1 MAPRKKSKTKK
12 AKGAT
17 TKTKRIAIS
26 PSTKL
31 AAAHKPKKAKS
42 TTIKGKKSAVKASTK
57 PAASPKPTKSTG
69 RGKSE
74 GKPSKSTVSS
84 VQEKETCGIDLNQ
97 STSPIPTPKSAN
109 DGTQEPDHWCGTAQ
123 IEHDHYLAEQKVTN
137 MDRHWAEA
145 ELKYA
150 EAAEVLLGVIA
161 RSGLEVLRA
170 GKLDALETLLEN
182 ASANANKEGIPDV
195 LYGGTSAFASSMEGY
210 ATWFVQAEVFST
222 GALPAESASAPVAV
236 RRMRFIVHSNV
247 FRIRNFTQE
256 MVHCGVQPESFAST
270 QVHLRDQPF
279 HINIPSINTGQAM
292 AAATKSVKKP
302 RAPANKNKR
311 TTAKR
316 AKKASKPKA
325 KKGGRSKAARATK
338 TKEPSVKTT
347 SAKKPKRTTI
357 AEKTRA
363 AKLQYGGQIRPWVMS
378 RMQTRPGMVL
388 KDPVEMAKWVEWR
401 KSVVL
406 ENVAF
411 KLSTG
416 KIDEPATLDLLA
428 KRQE

>member
-1 MAPRKKSKTKK
+1 MAPSKKPKTKK

-17 TKTKRIAIS
+17 TKSKSIAIS

-31 AAAHKPKKAKS
+31 AAVPKPKKAKS
-42 TTIKGKKSAVKASTK
+42 TTIKNKKSAVKASVK
-57 PAASPKPTKSTG
+57 PAASPKPAKSTR

-84 VQEKETCGIDLNQ
+84 VQEKETCGTDLNQ

-109 DGTQEPDHWCGTAQ
+109 DGTEEPDHWCGTAQ
-123 IEHDHYLAEQKVTN
+123 IEHDHLPAEQKVAD
-137 MDRHWAEA
+137 MYRLWAEA

-150 EAAEVLLGVIA
+150 EAAEVLLEVIA
-161 RSGLEVLRA
+161 RSDLEVLRA

-182 ASANANKEGIPDV
+182 ASANANKEGRPDV
-195 LYGGTSAFASSMEGY
+195 LYA
-210 ATWFVQAEVFST
+210 
-222 GALPAESASAPVAV
+222 ALPPLQAAWKATQRGLYRRKHFLPEPHQQSQPRHLLPFAGCVSLTSHGSSDQVCEEASC
-236 RRMRFIVHSNV
+236 SGQ
-247 FRIRNFTQE
+247 QE
-256 MVHCGVQPESFAST
+256 QAY
-270 QVHLRDQPF
+270 Q
-279 HINIPSINTGQAM
+279 GQ
-292 AAATKSVKKP
+292 KGK
-302 RAPANKNKR
+302 
-311 TTAKR
+311 
-316 AKKASKPKA
+316 KKASKPKA

-347 SAKKPKRTTI
+347 SANKPKRTTI

-411 KLSTG
+411 KVSTG